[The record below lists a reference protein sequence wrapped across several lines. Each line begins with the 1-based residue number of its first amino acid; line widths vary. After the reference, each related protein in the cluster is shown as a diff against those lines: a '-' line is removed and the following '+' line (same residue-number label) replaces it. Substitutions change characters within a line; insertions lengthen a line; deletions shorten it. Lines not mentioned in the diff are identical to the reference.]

1 MAAKRT
7 RTETNEA
14 GQTAAPAKTN
24 GAAAKK
30 AKAAY
35 DENDDGFQFS
45 RARSKKTQPK
55 ALPAA
60 EPTQERSK
68 PAPTRRKRN
77 SVSAP
82 APVESDA
89 PVRRRRSARLSE
101 DKEQIMPAP
110 EPKPRRTRKPAA
122 AEPKVSGDQ
131 NDVVDF
137 VGGVRTL
144 GNELHVEKKRDGG
157 ATKIAL
163 PFADTPII
171 RRNKEMRKGSSQG
184 HRRSSA
190 GMRGRRASS
199 LIDSGASN
207 AVPHAEVETRDFYK
221 HIEQSLPEPRR
232 MKQLLTWCGARAL
245 PEKPSGNVKDINAIM
260 AARAIQ
266 QELLD
271 DFASTSEMSDWFS
284 REDTAPS
291 VLIKKPNPQNER
303 NASMLQELEQEI
315 KRLQEE
321 KAAWEAL
328 TASSKSKTMPPP
340 PLPSK
345 SPPRPKSAAQPLLP
359 QIDPSLLDPS
369 QTAILAALQPQP
381 PDTSTSTST
390 SSDEPT
396 TSPAPL
402 SSAFTFTSPASL
414 QSRLTR
420 LSASLEPT
428 VDLLADGVHKI
439 SQYRLTAERVAD
451 RILGSAA
458 ERLEQRDRDAR
469 ERAGTE
475 GVGVG
480 DVLGALGRMLHGR

>member
-7 RTETNEA
+7 RTETNGA
-14 GQTAAPAKTN
+14 GKTAASAKTN

-45 RARSKKTQPK
+45 RARSRKTQPR
-55 ALPAA
+55 APPAT

-68 PAPTRRKRN
+68 PAPTRRKKD
-77 SVSAP
+77 SISAP
-82 APVESDA
+82 VPVESDA
-89 PVRRRRSARLSE
+89 PMRRRRSARLSE
-101 DKEQIMPAP
+101 DKEQITPAP
-110 EPKPRRTRKPAA
+110 EPKPRRTKKPAA

-131 NDVVDF
+131 DDGVDF
-137 VGGVRTL
+137 VGGVRTP

-171 RRNKEMRKGSSQG
+171 RRNKEMRRGSGQG
-184 HRRSSA
+184 HRRSST

-245 PEKPSGNVKDINAIM
+245 PEKPSGNVKDINTIM

-271 DFASTSEMSDWFS
+271 DFASKSEMSDWFS

-345 SPPRPKSAAQPLLP
+345 SPPRPNSAAQPLLP
-359 QIDPSLLDPS
+359 QIDTSLLDPS
-369 QTAILAALQPQP
+369 QTAILAVLQPQP
-381 PDTSTSTST
+381 PDTDT

-396 TSPAPL
+396 TSPA
-402 SSAFTFTSPASL
+402 FTFTSPTSL
-414 QSRLTR
+414 QSRLTH

-428 VDLLADGVHKI
+428 VDLFADGVHKI

-475 GVGVG
+475 GIGVG
-480 DVLGALGRMLHGR
+480 DMLGALGRMLNGR

>member
-14 GQTAAPAKTN
+14 GRTAASAKTN

-55 ALPAA
+55 APPAA
-60 EPTQERSK
+60 EPTQERSR

-101 DKEQIMPAP
+101 DKEQITPAP

-122 AEPKVSGDQ
+122 AEPKVFGDQ
-131 NDVVDF
+131 DDGVDF
-137 VGGVRTL
+137 VGGVRTP
-144 GNELHVEKKRDGG
+144 GNELHVEKKRDG

-171 RRNKEMRKGSSQG
+171 RRNKEMRKGSAQG
-184 HRRSSA
+184 HRRSST

-221 HIEQSLPEPRR
+221 HIEQTLPEPRR

-271 DFASTSEMSDWFS
+271 DFASRSEMSDWFS

-328 TASSKSKTMPPP
+328 TASSKLKTMPPP

-345 SPPRPKSAAQPLLP
+345 SPPRPNSAAQPLLP
-359 QIDPSLLDPS
+359 QIDTSLLDPS

-381 PDTSTSTST
+381 PDTSTS
-390 SSDEPT
+390 SDEPT

-402 SSAFTFTSPASL
+402 SSAFTSTSPTSL
-414 QSRLTR
+414 QSRLTH

-428 VDLLADGVHKI
+428 VDLLADGIHKI

-480 DVLGALGRMLHGR
+480 DVLGALGHMLNGR